1 MRKVLVL
8 WMLSG
13 SFIALLPQCTSITA
27 TPATLPPAVVN
38 RPYATQLGYR
48 GGCPPYVWQVMS
60 GTQLPAGIQF
70 NASTGLLSGTA
81 STLGKYQFCYK
92 LTHGGADF
100 SQGCM
105 ELKVNPPI
113 TLAAGPVL
121 MDGFV
126 SNYWAAKIVTGGW
139 NQSEG
144 SRPYSYKITSGAL
157 PPGVT
162 FNADYGYLEG
172 TPSAV
177 GDYAFTIQVTCL
189 QGSTA
194 TGSYFVSMFPPGE
207 FYTSTRKLAFKAMT
221 GSSAVTLPLGAATS
235 DLAPVKFQV
244 AASGTS
250 GGAAPAWLKLG
261 AASGETPAAIDIEAD
276 PKGLTP
282 GKYTAKITV
291 TPTGKTV
298 QTVEVEFEVR
308 DRVISLL
315 HSPAFLEASI
325 VPKEGQTLQ
334 RTATVMVWNEGEG
347 DAAITVN
354 VDPDTPWLT
363 ISPMQFTVG
372 AGKTQTLTAT
382 VDGSKLEYGGW
393 YGSIELTGPKWNAS
407 IPVNIFRDRELR
419 KGRLY
424 IDTNWLTKS
433 GVCSATD
440 TGATKAEFTIQLS
453 NLDEGPIDFTTEL
466 QGFGDTAELTPK
478 SGSLPTYYSSVPLRL
493 VTYPCRIVN
502 SGTLTWSNLEG
513 DKRYEIQG
521 ILKVTGSGASNS
533 PYYEKFIFSS
543 DTYKRTKMPAEA
555 LGVPSIVNEGI
566 LFVNSTDELKSMQNP
581 FRISNPGVAPIG
593 FNIKAASGG
602 TNFLSL
608 DEPAGV
614 AEPLKETIVTVNA
627 NTGALEAGEYTQQA
641 YVTLFDAW
649 AQERFWNVP
658 TTMIVPGTLGA
669 ASTDKDGRREAA
681 ACVASKLILVPG
693 EPVAFFRF
701 PVDAAAALKARVY
714 DNCARP
720 VKDATVTAS
729 FSTSEPGAALA
740 LSDATKGLYRADWYP
755 TTANDFVSVTLRA
768 AKAGFAPVS
777 RTITGSVQANSGDP
791 VVIHYAI
798 VNNLNPVLGAS
809 VAPGTVAAI
818 YGFNLAAFTEQ
829 AQVVPLPRQL
839 GGARVLIGGIEAPLF
854 FSSPGQINVQIPSE
868 LAVVDYQSVVV
879 VVNGRYSR
887 PKEIRLT
894 GVNPGVAAYSDG
906 RVIAQ
911 HGDYSLVN
919 ASSPAKPGEWIVLYL
934 VGMGS
939 TDPAVASGE
948 RAPSATLASARVRP
962 KVTIGGAAAEVY
974 FAGLTPGGVGL
985 YQINCQV
992 PAGAQTGDLPVVV
1005 SQNGVR
1011 ANPVRIPVKR

>member
-1 MRKVLVL
+1 MRRFLGL
-8 WMLSG
+8 FLLSG
-13 SFIALLPQCTSITA
+13 SLAALFSQCTPVSV
-27 TPATLPPAVVN
+27 TPSSLPPAVVN
-38 RPYATQLGYR
+38 RPYATQLAPR
-48 GGCPPYVWQVMS
+48 GGCAPYVWQVMA

-70 NASTGLLSGTA
+70 NTSTGLLSGTA
-81 STLGKYQFCYK
+81 TTLGKYQFCYK
-92 LTHGGADF
+92 LTHGGTDF
-100 SQGCM
+100 TQGCM

-113 TLAAGPVL
+113 TLVSGPVL

-126 SNYWAAKIVTGGW
+126 SDYWAAKIVTGGW
-139 NQSEG
+139 NESEG

-162 FNADYGYLEG
+162 FGANSGYLEG

-194 TGSYFVSMFPPGE
+194 TGSYHVSMFPPGD

-221 GSSAVTLPLGAATS
+221 GSSAVTLPLGVATAN
-235 DLAPVKFQV
+235 LAPVQFQV

-261 AASGETPAAIDIEAD
+261 ATSGETPASIDIEAD

-282 GKYTAKITV
+282 GKYTATITV

-298 QTVEVEFEVR
+298 QTVDVEFEVR

-325 VPKEGQTLQ
+325 IPKEGQTLQ

-347 DAAITVN
+347 DAAITAS

-372 AGKTQTLTAT
+372 AGKMQTLTAT

-393 YGSIELTGPKWNAS
+393 YGSIDLTGPKWNAS
-407 IPVNIFRDRELR
+407 IPVNIFRGRELR
-419 KGRLY
+419 KGRLT
-424 IDTNWLTKS
+424 ISTNWTTKQ
-433 GVCSATD
+433 GNCSATD
-440 TGATKAEFTIQLS
+440 TGGTQAPFTVDLG
-453 NLDEGPIDFTTEL
+453 NVDEGPISFTAEL
-466 QGFGDTAELTPK
+466 QGFGDAAELQTT
-478 SGSLPTYYSSVPLRL
+478 SGVLPGYMSIVPIKF
-493 VTYPCRIVN
+493 VTYPCRIVA
-502 SGTLTWSNLEG
+502 SGTPMPSTHGGYMLSG
-513 DKRYEIQG
+513 V
-521 ILKVTGSGASNS
+521 LKITGTGASNS
-533 PYYEKFIFSS
+533 PYYHKFEITSG
-543 DTYKRTKMPAEA
+543 TYTRTKTPAEY

-566 LFVNSTDELKSMQNP
+566 LFVNSTDELKSMQNQ

-614 AEPLKETIVTVNA
+614 AEPQKETLVTVNA

-641 YVTLFDAW
+641 YVTLFEAW
-649 AQERFWNVP
+649 AQERFWNVS

-669 ASTDKDGRREAA
+669 SSASKDGRREAA

-693 EPVAFFRF
+693 EPVTFFHF
-701 PVDAAAALKARVY
+701 PVDAAASLKARVY
-714 DNCARP
+714 DNCAKP
-720 VKDATVTAS
+720 VTDATVTAS
-729 FSTSEPGAALA
+729 FSTSEPGATLA
-740 LSDATKGLYRADWYP
+740 LSDAAKGLYRADWFP

-777 RTITGSVQANSGDP
+777 RTITGSVQTNSGDP

-818 YGFNLAAFTEQ
+818 YGYNLAASTEQ

-854 FSSPGQINVQIPSE
+854 FASPGQINVQIPSE

-879 VVNGRYSR
+879 IVNGRYSR

-894 GVNPGVAAYSDG
+894 GVNPGVAVYSDG

-911 HGDYSLVN
+911 HGDYSLIN
-919 ASSPAKPGEWIVLYL
+919 STSPAKPSEWIVLYL
-934 VGMGS
+934 VGMGA
-939 TDPAVASGE
+939 TDPAVASGD
-948 RAPSATLASARVRP
+948 RAPSATLAPAKVQP
-962 KVTIGGAAAEVY
+962 TVTIGGAAAQVY

-992 PAGAQTGDLPVVV
+992 PANAQTGDLPVVIK
-1005 SQNGVR
+1005 QNGVK
-1011 ANPVRIPVKR
+1011 ANAATLPVSR